1 MSKKIS
7 EINSNPKPM
16 LYATMYTKLREIAA
30 KFGYALAVHGSLSS
44 DMDLIAVRWSEN
56 YESPSYLVGR
66 FIECLV
72 NTSWHGNFYKDITD
86 LTNPEHRYSNQ
97 IHYTIPIVDDWFID
111 LTVIEENEKV
121 KS

>member
-30 KFGYALAVHGSLSS
+30 KCGYALAVHGSLSS

-56 YESPSYLVGR
+56 YESPLYLVER
-66 FIECLV
+66 FIECIV

-97 IHYTIPIVDDWFID
+97 IHYAIPIVGDWFID
-111 LTVIEENEKV
+111 LTVIEENEKI
-121 KS
+121 KY